1 MLDDYDLTVIGGA
14 SAKRLHIPMG
24 EKFVWRI
31 VADQLRSLA
40 TQLDVYSRLPETP
53 ELNERTM
60 HVIIANMIDS
70 ANRTISDA
78 AEQAGIKIYDGRA
91 RARKAQERKA
101 DNAGTVQ
108 TDGRSSPQLVDLQ
121 RLKR

>member
-1 MLDDYDLTVIGGA
+1 MLSEYDLQVIGGG

-60 HVIIANMIDS
+60 HVIIGNMIDS
-70 ANRTISDA
+70 ANRTITDA
-78 AEQAGIKIYDGRA
+78 AEQAGITIYDGRK
-91 RARKAQERKA
+91 RARKAKERKA
-101 DNAGTVQ
+101 DNARTVQ
-108 TDGRSSPQLVDLQ
+108 TDCDSSPQVVEFQ
-121 RLKR
+121 GVKR

>member
-1 MLDDYDLTVIGGA
+1 MLSQYDIDVIGGA

-60 HVIIANMIDS
+60 HFTIIGMIDS
-70 ANRTISDA
+70 ANRVIADA
-78 AEQAGIKIYDGRA
+78 AEQAGITIYDGRK
-91 RARKAQERKA
+91 RARKSKERKA
-101 DNAGTVQ
+101 DDEGTVQ
-108 TDGRSSPQLVDLQ
+108 TDCNSSPQVVELQ
-121 RLKR
+121 GRKR